1 MYAKGITIS
10 NIGTHI
16 QDIYGISV
24 SDSAVSRIT
33 DKIMPIAKEWRLLPL
48 EVICTVV
55 FLNAVHYH
63 VRSAG

>member
-24 SDSAVSRIT
+24 SDSAVSRET
-33 DKIMPIAKEWRLLPL
+33 SSNY
-48 EVICTVV
+48 V
-55 FLNAVHYH
+55 
-63 VRSAG
+63 